1 MKVKI
6 KLEKFRGR
14 GHMYFVYKKSWLL
27 GGWERVGASNAIECA
42 YEIAALACGVIIED
56 EAN

>member
-14 GHMYFVYKKSWLL
+14 DHMYFVYKKSWPL
-27 GGWERVGASNAIECA
+27 GVWERVGSSNTIECA
-42 YEIAALACGVIIED
+42 YEIAAWACGVIIEN
-56 EAN
+56 EAD